1 LLKKLFAS
9 PRRLSA
15 SVPFS
20 FAWLSLSG
28 SIVSDARLLAK
39 KDAMQTKKYGS
50 LLALSLLLTGGLFS
64 GCSGKREGARPQYRA
79 LTESVYAS
87 GRVQPRHEYKVFATV
102 DGYLVRRRVD
112 EGDTVRAG
120 EPLFDLESEKQNIVV
135 RNARANYR
143 TAAANAAAT
152 SPVLEE
158 LAAALQSAR
167 ARMQNDSVNFVRYR
181 NLYEQNATSRM
192 EYDRAALA
200 YRTSCNDYKVLAS
213 RYRNTQTSLA
223 DNLRNART
231 QYQLDAEVQSD
242 YQVRSRIDGKVY
254 ELYREEG
261 ELVKRGEPV
270 ALLGDPSGVYL
281 KLGIDELDIHK
292 VQRGQSVLVKLD
304 SYPDRVFGA
313 VVEKI
318 YPMLN
323 ARDRTFAAD
332 ARFTDTLPGTYA
344 GLTAEANIVIRRSPR
359 ALSIPRAYLVG
370 ADSVAVERDGEV
382 RTLRIRKGVQN
393 MEYVEVLAGLD
404 ATDVLVKR

>member
-1 LLKKLFAS
+1 MRTNRYASLLGPGL
-9 PRRLSA
+9 
-15 SVPFS
+15 
-20 FAWLSLSG
+20 
-28 SIVSDARLLAK
+28 LLA
-39 KDAMQTKKYGS
+39 GG
-50 LLALSLLLTGGLFS
+50 LLTGCPGN
-64 GCSGKREGARPQYRA
+64 REGATPQYRS

-120 EPLFDLESEKQNIVV
+120 APLFDLESEKQNIVV

-181 NLYEQNATSRM
+181 NLHEQNATSRM
-192 EYDRAALA
+192 EYDRASLA
-200 YRTSCNDYKVLAS
+200 YRTSCNDYKALLN

-231 QYQLDAEVQSD
+231 QYELDAETQSD

-281 KLGIDELDIHK
+281 KLGVDELDIHK

-304 SYPDRVFGA
+304 SYPDRVFRA

-332 ARFTDTLPGTYA
+332 ARFTDSLPGTYA

-370 ADSVAVERDGEV
+370 ADSVAVERDGKV
-382 RTLRIRKGVQN
+382 QTLRIRKGVEN

-404 ATDVLVKR
+404 TADVLVKK

>member
-1 LLKKLFAS
+1 MLHVLPL
-9 PRRLSA
+9 
-15 SVPFS
+15 
-20 FAWLSLSG
+20 
-28 SIVSDARLLAK
+28 LLA
-39 KDAMQTKKYGS
+39 AG
-50 LLALSLLLTGGLFS
+50 LLQ
-64 GCSGKREGARPQYRA
+64 GCLDKRDQAKPQYRA

-87 GRVQPRHEYKVFATV
+87 GRVLPRHEYKVFATV
-102 DGYLVRRRVD
+102 DGYLVRRRVN
-112 EGDTVRAG
+112 EGDMVRAG
-120 EPLFDLESEKQNIVV
+120 EPLFYLESEKQDILV

-143 TAAANAAAT
+143 TAVANAAAT

-192 EYDRAALA
+192 EYDRAVLT
-200 YRTSCNDYKVLAS
+200 YRTSCNDYKALLN
-213 RYRNTQTSLA
+213 RYRNTQTSLS
-223 DNLRNART
+223 DHLRNART
-231 QYQLDAEVQSD
+231 QYELDAEAQSD

-281 KLGIDELDIHK
+281 KLCIDELDIQK
-292 VQRGQSVLVKLD
+292 VQRGQPVLVKLD
-304 SYPDRVFGA
+304 SYPNQVFKA
-313 VVEKI
+313 SIEKI

-332 ARFTDTLPGTYA
+332 ARFTDSLPGVYA

-370 ADSVAVERDGEV
+370 ADSVAVERDGKV
-382 RTLRIRKGVQN
+382 RTIHIRKGVEN
-393 MEYVEVLAGLD
+393 MEYVEVLAGLN
-404 ATDVLVKR
+404 AADVLVKK

>member
-1 LLKKLFAS
+1 
-9 PRRLSA
+9 
-15 SVPFS
+15 
-20 FAWLSLSG
+20 
-28 SIVSDARLLAK
+28 
-39 KDAMQTKKYGS
+39 M
-50 LLALSLLLTGGLFS
+50 
-64 GCSGKREGARPQYRA
+64 
-79 LTESVYAS
+79 
-87 GRVQPRHEYKVFATV
+87 
-102 DGYLVRRRVD
+102 
-112 EGDTVRAG
+112 
-120 EPLFDLESEKQNIVV
+120 
-135 RNARANYR
+135 
-143 TAAANAAAT
+143 AA
-152 SPVLEE
+152 V
-158 LAAALQSAR
+158 LQSAR

-181 NLYEQNATSRM
+181 NLHEQNATSRM

-200 YRTSCNDYKVLAS
+200 YRTSCNDYRALAS

-231 QYQLDAEVQSD
+231 QYQLDAEAQSD

-292 VQRGQSVLVKLD
+292 VQRGQPVLVKLD

-332 ARFTDTLPGTYA
+332 ARFTDALPGTYA

-370 ADSVAVERDGEV
+370 ADSVAVERNGEV
-382 RTLRIRKGVQN
+382 RTLRIRKGVEN

-404 ATDVLVKR
+404 TTDVLVKK

>member
-1 LLKKLFAS
+1 
-9 PRRLSA
+9 
-15 SVPFS
+15 
-20 FAWLSLSG
+20 
-28 SIVSDARLLAK
+28 
-39 KDAMQTKKYGS
+39 MQTKKYGS
-50 LLALSLLLTGGLFS
+50 LLPLAALLAGLPFP
-64 GCSGKREGARPQYRA
+64 GCGGKREGATPQYRA
-79 LTESVYAS
+79 LTESVYAA

-120 EPLFDLESEKQNIVV
+120 QPLFDLESEKQNIVV

-143 TAAANAAAT
+143 TAAANAAPT

-158 LAAALQSAR
+158 LAASLQSAR
-167 ARMQNDSVNFVRYR
+167 ARMLNDSVNFVRYR
-181 NLYEQNATSRM
+181 NLYAQNATSRM
-192 EYDRAALA
+192 EYDRMALA
-200 YRTSCNDYKVLAS
+200 YRTACHEHQALLS
-213 RYRNTQTSLA
+213 RYRHAQKSLA

-231 QYQLDAEVQSD
+231 QYELDAEAQSE
-242 YQVRSRIDGKVY
+242 YQMRSRIDGKVY

-292 VQRGQSVLVKLD
+292 VQRGQPVLVKLD

-332 ARFTDTLPGTYA
+332 ARFTDSLPGAYA
-344 GLTAEANIVIRRSPR
+344 GLTAEANIVIRRSPK
-359 ALSIPRAYLVG
+359 ALSIPRTYLLG
-370 ADSVAVERDGEV
+370 ADSVAVKRDGRV
-382 RTLRIRKGVQN
+382 QTVRIRKGVEN

-404 ATDVLVKR
+404 TTDVLVKK